1 MHRRGNPQGIFAYAV
16 KLSGKRT
23 EARRKRRILA
33 TFLQRLFFC
42 AVMST
47 VNPNDPAS
55 GSAIVMGE
63 TAKSRR
69 L

>member
-1 MHRRGNPQGIFAYAV
+1 V